1 LRPKGMMLTGG
12 ALATALAVAAG
23 PATGATTSR
32 HLGAQPAAAADAPE
46 GAKAPGGAKK
56 PGAKKPDAKKPG
68 AKKPDAKKPG
78 AKKPD
83 AKKPDAKKPDA
94 KKPGAKKPGAK
105 EPGGAKAPG
114 AAKAPNGSVFGGV
127 TPQSWPVV
135 ITLNQAHTRVD
146 RVAIGLDVTCT
157 SGQSFGTSDGF
168 KALKLSRTGRFSK
181 VFGPQRID
189 AGGVPADVES
199 RIVGRIAADHA
210 SVHGIWTLKITIY
223 DSTATTVEDTCE
235 SGLVRW
241 RARP

>member
-1 LRPKGMMLTGG
+1 MMLTGG
-12 ALATALAVAAG
+12 ALATALAVAAV

-32 HLGAQPAAAADAPE
+32 HAGAQAAAAADAPD
-46 GAKAPGGAKK
+46 GAKAPGG
-56 PGAKKPDAKKPG
+56 
-68 AKKPDAKKPG
+68 
-78 AKKPD
+78 

-94 KKPGAKKPGAK
+94 KKPGAKKPGAN
-105 EPGGAKAPG
+105 EPGRAKAPSG
-114 AAKAPNGSVFGGV
+114 SVKAPNGFVFGGV

-135 ITLNQAHTRVD
+135 VTLSQARTRVD

-199 RIVGRIAADHA
+199 RVVGRIAPDGA

-223 DSTATTVEDTCE
+223 DSTATVEDTCE
-235 SGLVRW
+235 SGLVSW
-241 RARP
+241 KARS

>member
-1 LRPKGMMLTGG
+1 MMLTGG

-23 PATGATTSR
+23 PATGATPSR
-32 HLGAQPAAAADAPE
+32 HVGAQAAAAAADAPD

-56 PGAKKPDAKKPG
+56 R
-68 AKKPDAKKPG
+68 
-78 AKKPD
+78 
-83 AKKPDAKKPDA
+83 
-94 KKPGAKKPGAK
+94 GAKKPGGN
-105 EPGGAKAPG
+105 EPDAKAPG
-114 AAKAPNGSVFGGV
+114 AAKAPNGVVFGGV

-135 ITLNQAHTRVD
+135 ITLNQARTRVD

-199 RIVGRIAADHA
+199 RIVGRIAPDQA
-210 SVHGIWTLKITIY
+210 SVRGIWTLKITIY

-235 SGLVRW
+235 SGLVSW